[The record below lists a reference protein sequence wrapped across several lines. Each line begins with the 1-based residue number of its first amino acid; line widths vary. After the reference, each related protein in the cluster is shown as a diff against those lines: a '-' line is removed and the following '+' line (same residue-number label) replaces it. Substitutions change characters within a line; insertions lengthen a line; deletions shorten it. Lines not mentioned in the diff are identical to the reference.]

1 MSSTVVITE
10 PLFIK
15 KKTVVAKKL
24 TKPVSSPTV
33 VKQKKPKT
41 TPKKKQVKESNSNIY
56 AYIKPGYQSEI
67 YSVCIKFKTPNMYWS
82 EYWREYDIDRMY
94 PRQCWY
100 RYIKLRER
108 QLKLTMSA
116 CKSFQM
122 QSEISKLQNELE
134 NILDDRKYENAYYI
148 TQENLYKS
156 DIDFEEEED
165 DQEYDEEYYEEDDD
179 EDDYDIEYY

>member
-1 MSSTVVITE
+1 
-10 PLFIK
+10 
-15 KKTVVAKKL
+15 
-24 TKPVSSPTV
+24 
-33 VKQKKPKT
+33 
-41 TPKKKQVKESNSNIY
+41 
-56 AYIKPGYQSEI
+56 
-67 YSVCIKFKTPNMYWS
+67 
-82 EYWREYDIDRMY
+82 
-94 PRQCWY
+94 
-100 RYIKLRER
+100 
-108 QLKLTMSA
+108 
-116 CKSFQM
+116 M